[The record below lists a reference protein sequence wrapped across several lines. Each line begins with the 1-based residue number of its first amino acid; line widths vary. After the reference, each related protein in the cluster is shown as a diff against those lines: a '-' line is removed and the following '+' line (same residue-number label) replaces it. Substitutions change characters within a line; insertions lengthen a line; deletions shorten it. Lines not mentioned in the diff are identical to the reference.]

1 MRKYLW
7 IGAISAAVL
16 LCLSGC
22 SNPEGGDGK
31 DKEAAPV
38 EIEAAASGYD
48 PAWEQLFDETEISE
62 AFREDLREFAF
73 DSTAAASSKTDG
85 NMVFSPLSLYYALSI
100 LGTGASGETEA
111 EILEALGVRDKA
123 ELASQCGKLYRR
135 YVYSQEQEKAIAGE
149 NGIEAQESAVRLA
162 NSLWISEKHVLNP
175 KYQELCSEEFYAS
188 S

>member
-135 YVYSQEQEKAIAGE
+135 YVYSQDRK
-149 NGIEAQESAVRLA
+149 SV
-162 NSLWISEKHVLNP
+162 V
-175 KYQELCSEEFYAS
+175 
-188 S
+188 

>member
-85 NMVFSPLSLYYALSI
+85 NMVFSPLQPVRKALPPVC
-100 LGTGASGETEA
+100 LFARTGKGDC
-111 EILEALGVRDKA
+111 R
-123 ELASQCGKLYRR
+123 
-135 YVYSQEQEKAIAGE
+135 
-149 NGIEAQESAVRLA
+149 
-162 NSLWISEKHVLNP
+162 
-175 KYQELCSEEFYAS
+175 
-188 S
+188 